1 MSLNIKEDDGIVV
14 LTPHGMLLGGK
25 ETDEFQN
32 KIKELDGAG
41 NEKLVI
47 DLGKTTHVSS
57 LGLAVLFRVHASY
70 ATRGA
75 RVKICCVDRKIQQVF
90 ILVKL
95 TLVYGDNL
103 HETLEEALASFSAAV
118 GSASTN

>member
-25 ETDEFQN
+25 ETDELQN

-103 HETLEEALASFSAAV
+103 HETLEDALQSFRAAV
-118 GSASTN
+118 GLGSVN

>member
-25 ETDEFQN
+25 ETDELQN

-75 RVKICCVDRKIQQVF
+75 RVKICSVDRKIQQVF

-103 HETLEEALASFSAAV
+103 HETLEEALQSFRAAV
-118 GSASTN
+118 GSGSAS